1 VLAFGQDAQGE
12 VYVMIDSGK
21 GESILKLEQDK

>member
-1 VLAFGQDAQGE
+1 LAFGQDADGE

-21 GESILKLEQDK
+21 GESILKLVENKP